1 MTIIPCGLVC
11 GNPAGK
17 DTLCTQGPDGPPLRT
32 HSGAAAEA
40 VAGTSMTPTEL
51 RIEMATAR
59 ANVRVRPRLSIG
71 GWQRLRLGPNTF
83 GAEKVLAA

>member
-17 DTLCTQGPDGPPLRT
+17 DPLHAGTGRPAVA
-32 HSGAAAEA
+32 HALRCSAEA
-40 VAGTSMTPTEL
+40 VDGTNMTPREL

-83 GAEKVLAA
+83 GAKKGLAT